1 MSVIEKIKSRV
12 SNPLFEDADISDETI
27 STLLDSAV
35 CTPVHY
41 NTEPWRFLVLK
52 GEARV
57 RFGDFLAERAA
68 SKMDDPTE
76 DLNVKKLTRIRNK
89 PLRAPVVIVAGAAKS
104 DNPKALMVEDIASV
118 NCACHNILLAS
129 DELGLAAMWR
139 TGSITYAEDVASFL
153 GFESGTKLVAFI
165 YLGKPA
171 RTSITKT
178 RKSSYYFTRW
188 MEK

>member
-1 MSVIEKIKSRV
+1 MSVLEQIKSRV
-12 SNPLFEDADISDETI
+12 SNPLFENAEISDETI
-27 STLLDSAV
+27 CTLLDAAV
-35 CTPVHY
+35 CTAVHY

-57 RFGDFLAERAA
+57 RFGNFLAERAA
-68 SKMDDPTE
+68 SEMDDPNE
-76 DLNVKKLTRIRNK
+76 PLNVTKLTRIRNK
-89 PLRAPVVIVAGAAKS
+89 PLRAPVIIVAGAAKS

-139 TGSITYAEDVASFL
+139 TGSITYEEDVTSFL

-171 RTSITKT
+171 KSSISKT

-188 MEK
+188 MDQ